1 MIFIT
6 GDTHGPNPIGLHSV
20 DGFGRRFNKENFP
33 EQREMTRDDFIIICG
48 DFGGVWNYDSRYD
61 ITRSA
66 FKDKICLDYGESK
79 EEKYWMDWLSKKN
92 FTLLFCDGNHENF
105 DCLYRA
111 YPEVDFHGGKAHQLR
126 ENVYHLI
133 RGYVF
138 NLCGLSFF
146 VFGGARSHDI
156 SGGILRP
163 YEYGTEKEYKEAYK
177 MLQDSD
183 TMFRVEH
190 ISWWEQELPS
200 EEEMERGL
208 SNLSLHDWNVDYVVS
223 HCAPASVAAVAGFPE
238 EDRLT
243 QYLDKIRER
252 LTFQY
257 WLFGHYHDNYQVL
270 GKHIMLYEQIIQI
283 I

>member
-6 GDTHGPNPIGLHSV
+6 GDTHGPGPIGLHSV

-33 EQREMTRDDFIIICG
+33 EQKEMSRDDFVIICG

-61 ITRSA
+61 STRSS
-66 FKDKICLDYGESK
+66 FKDKICLDHGESK
-79 EEKYWMDWLSKKN
+79 EEKYWLDWLSKKN

-105 DCLYRA
+105 DRLYRA

-126 ENVYHLI
+126 ENVYHLM

-156 SGGILRP
+156 SGGILSP
-163 YEYGTEKEYKEAYK
+163 YKYSTENECEKAYK
-177 MLQDSD
+177 TLRDSD
-183 TMFRVEH
+183 AMFRVEH
-190 ISWWEQELPS
+190 ISWWKQELPS

-208 SNLSLHDWNVDYVVS
+208 RNLAIHNWTVDHVVS
-223 HCAPASVAAVAGFPE
+223 HCAPTGIAAMAGFTDS
-238 EDRLT
+238 DRLT
-243 QYLDKIRER
+243 QYLEKICER

-257 WLFGHYHDNYQVL
+257 WFFGHYHDNFQIL
-270 GKHIMLYEQIIQI
+270 EKHIMLYEQIIQI
-283 I
+283 Q